1 MNSSKI
7 FSLEYKSIF
16 VVGGSGLIGKNVCN
30 LLINLGAIVYNLDK
44 EKNRFLNKKV
54 KFINFDVSKKKFIEK
69 NLKKIFKKY
78 KVPECLIN
86 CSYPVSKNWTHS
98 SFKSVSQELISTN
111 LNLHLNT
118 YIWIARIVAEEMRKK
133 KIKGSIIQFGS
144 HYGVIGQNTD
154 LYKGTKMRENMIYS
168 AIKGGIISNTKQLS
182 SHYGK
187 YGIRANCICPGG
199 IEGHVKGKSI
209 KQNKKFISQYKKRTP
224 LGRLARAEEIAPSVA
239 FLASDASTYISG
251 ITLMIDGG
259 WTAT

>member
-1 MNSSKI
+1 MNPSKI
-7 FSLEYKSIF
+7 FSLEYKRIF
-16 VVGGSGLIGKNVCN
+16 VVGGSGLIGKYVCN

-44 EKNRFLNKKV
+44 EKNRFLDKKV
-54 KFINFDVSKKKFIEK
+54 KFIYFDVSKKKFIEK
-69 NLKKIFKKY
+69 NLKEIFKKY

-86 CSYPVSKNWTHS
+86 CSYPVSKNWAQS

-168 AIKGGIISNTKQLS
+168 AIKGGIISNTILYKTW
-182 SHYGK
+182 
-187 YGIRANCICPGG
+187 
-199 IEGHVKGKSI
+199 KSRGVAL
-209 KQNKKFISQYKKRTP
+209 KS
-224 LGRLARAEEIAPSVA
+224 PSR
-239 FLASDASTYISG
+239 
-251 ITLMIDGG
+251 
-259 WTAT
+259 